1 MHLARIASAQASG
14 LPRPGRFPA
23 ETLPRML
30 LASLAL
36 ASVLLPAFG
45 CGNQY
50 RPVVTAT
57 NPVGPAPQPQKLAIA
72 VAQPAGSAN
81 GLLSFIDFSGDTLLT
96 NAFVGQR
103 PYYLNLNSSGGQG
116 YTLNADGT
124 ISSFSLATTL
134 QTSEVNTITL
144 VSGANPTSTFST
156 STNLYVPESGRSA
169 VAQLQGTPPAV
180 VQELPVNSSFAPVY
194 VVGTLN
200 AARAYAVSQSTAP
213 GAPGQVSGIETATNT
228 ISTNIPVGVAPVYGV
243 MTADGKRAFIL
254 NRGSNSVS
262 VINAQ
267 ANQLDVTT
275 PLVPVGTAPVWADL
289 APTRNE
295 LVVANAGDGTGPGS
309 VSLVSI
315 PLCSAAALPTNPNC
329 DPNNPVDAVGFG
341 TVLANIPVG
350 RQPVMVAAL
359 QDGSRAYVANY
370 ADSTVSVIDLQT
382 NVVIATIPVSG
393 RPIYLAA
400 TSGTPTGK
408 VYVVTQDSV
417 AEPGFPLAPTSSL
430 MTVIRTDT
438 DSVET
443 YVDLQGKGI
452 SVRVSLP

>member
-1 MHLARIASAQASG
+1 M
-14 LPRPGRFPA
+14 LP
-23 ETLPRML
+23 
-30 LASLAL
+30 ASLAL
-36 ASVLLPAFG
+36 AAVLLPAFG

-50 RPVVTAT
+50 RPVVAAT
-57 NPVGPAPQPQKLAIA
+57 NPVGPAPQPQKLA
-72 VAQPAGSAN
+72 VVVSQPGASAN
-81 GLLSFIDFSGDTLLT
+81 GLLSFIDFSGDTLLV

-103 PYYLNLNSSGGQG
+103 PYYMNLNSSNGLG

-124 ISSFSLATTL
+124 ISSFSLTTTL
-134 QTSEVNTITL
+134 QTSEVQTTTL
-144 VSGANPTSTFST
+144 APGANPSSTFST

-169 VAQLQGTPPAV
+169 VAQLQNSPPVV
-180 VQELPVNSSFAPVY
+180 VQELPVTSNFSPVY

-200 AARAYAVSQSTAP
+200 APRAYAVSQSTTP
-213 GAPGQVSGIETATNT
+213 GAPGQVSGIETSTNT

-243 MTADGKRAFIL
+243 MTADGKRAFVL
-254 NRGSNSVS
+254 NQGSNSVS

-267 ANQLDVTT
+267 ANELDVTT
-275 PLVPVGTAPVWADL
+275 PVVPVGIAPVWADL
-289 APTRNE
+289 AVPRSE

-341 TVLANIPVG
+341 TVLASIPVG
-350 RQPVMVAAL
+350 RQPVMVGVL

-370 ADSTVSVIDLQT
+370 ADSTVSVISLQT
-382 NVVIATIPVSG
+382 NSLIATIPVSG
-393 RPIYLAA
+393 RPIYLAV

-417 AEPGFPLAPTSSL
+417 PEPGFPVAPNSSL

-438 DSVET
+438 DTVET

-452 SVRVSLP
+452 SVRVTAP